1 MRTALDSLAAGARP
15 ILGRALQERELELFS
30 KYLQLLQKWQK
41 VHRLVGSTEP
51 GWIVE
56 NLFLDSLLF
65 LRVLPEDIRSIADL
79 GSGAGFPGIPIK
91 IVRSDLDIALIE
103 SRERRVS
110 FLSAVLREL
119 TLERVR
125 VVAGRA
131 ESLPSEFMGA
141 FEAVVMRCAGDV
153 QKLLPQ
159 AARLLM
165 PEGIIVVSGPPART
179 PIDQGQWVEV
189 PGITP
194 DRARRFAVY
203 RPGASKVG
211 PPLRVNRGT
220 LTGRQASP
228 GRRRRR

>member
-1 MRTALDSLAAGARP
+1 VSTALDSLAAGARS
-15 ILGRALQERELELFS
+15 ILGRALQERELESFY
-30 KYLQLLQKWQK
+30 KYLHILQKWQK

-65 LRVLPEDIRSIADL
+65 LRVLPEDIRSMADL

-91 IVRSDLDIALIE
+91 IVRPDLDIALIE

-110 FLSAVLREL
+110 FLSEVLREL
-119 TLERVR
+119 ALKRVR
-125 VVAGRA
+125 VAAGRVEA
-131 ESLPSEFMGA
+131 LPSDFTGA

-159 AARLLM
+159 AARLLK
-165 PEGIIVVSGPPART
+165 PEGIIVVAGPPSRR
-179 PIDQGQWVEV
+179 PIDRGQWVEV

-194 DRARRFAVY
+194 GRARRFAVY
-203 RPGASKVG
+203 RPGASKVDH
-211 PPLRVNRGT
+211 RSV
-220 LTGRQASP
+220 
-228 GRRRRR
+228 